1 MYITALDFGTS
12 QIRALTAETQ
22 KDGKLSLFGVFKIP
36 SIGLRKGEIVSMDEA
51 THSLNRIIN
60 EIKQINKLAAK
71 NIFIN
76 IGGSNIKF
84 QNSRGIV
91 AVSRVDNEIYPDDVN
106 RVIKASQSINLGSN
120 RMILHTITRE
130 FVVDGIAEISD
141 PLGMTGSRL
150 EVNSLIIDAFK
161 PAVNNLIKAVE
172 AAGGK
177 IGGLIYSPLASG
189 RSVLTKAQKEL
200 GATAID
206 IGFNTTSMAAY
217 EEGKLIQ
224 AAVFPVGA
232 SNITNDL
239 AIGLKCPIKAAETI
253 KLSFGSALSREIS
266 NKEKIDLHQ
275 IDESLKSTVSRRFV
289 SEIIEVRLAEIFE
302 LVNNELK
309 LVGKAGKLP
318 AGAVIT
324 GAGAKMPGIVELAK
338 QELKLPAQIG
348 IPELSDIEFIS
359 GEFSAQGGK
368 AQLEDLEFSVCDGLL
383 LWGIDQ
389 SLKDQNWSM
398 AKNGLISKILKH
410 FLP

>member
-1 MYITALDFGTS
+1 MYITALDLGTS
-12 QIRALTAETQ
+12 QIRAIVAETQ
-22 KDGKLSLFGVFKIP
+22 KDGKLSLLSVLKIP
-36 SIGLRKGEIVSMDEA
+36 SIGLRKGEIASLDEA
-51 THSLNRIIN
+51 VHSLNRIIN
-60 EIKQINKLAAK
+60 EIKQINKSAAK

-76 IGGSNIKF
+76 IGGGNIKF

-91 AVSRVDNEIYPDDVN
+91 AVSRADNEIYPDEVD
-106 RVIKASQSINLGSN
+106 RAIKASQSINIGPN
-120 RMILHTITRE
+120 RMIIHTITRE
-130 FVVDGIAEISD
+130 FVVDGIGEISD

-161 PAVNNLIKAVE
+161 PTVNNLIKAVE

-177 IGGLIYSPLASG
+177 IGGLIYNPLASG

-200 GATAID
+200 GATVID
-206 IGFNTTSMAAY
+206 IGFSTTSMATY

-239 AIGLKCPIKAAETI
+239 AIGLKCPVKTAEII

-275 IDESLKSTVSRRFV
+275 IDESLKSTVSRRFI

-309 LVGKAGKLP
+309 LVGKSGKLP
-318 AGAVIT
+318 AGAAIT
-324 GAGAKMPGIVELAK
+324 GAGAKIPDIVELAK
-338 QELKLPAQIG
+338 QELKLPAQLG
-348 IPELSDIEFIS
+348 IPELSDVEFVS
-359 GEFSAQGGK
+359 AEFK
-368 AQLEDLEFSVCDGLL
+368 NQLEDLEFSVCTGLL
-383 LWGIDQ
+383 FWAIDQ

>member
-1 MYITALDFGTS
+1 MYITALDLGTS
-12 QIRALTAETQ
+12 QIRALVAETQ
-22 KDGKLSLFGVFKIP
+22 KNGKLSLLSVLKIP
-36 SIGLRKGEIVSMDEA
+36 STGLRKGEIVSLDE
-51 THSLNRIIN
+51 TVHSLNRVIN
-60 EIKQINKLAAK
+60 EIKQINKSAAK

-76 IGGSNIKF
+76 IGGGNIKF

-91 AVSRVDNEIYPDDVN
+91 AVSRADNEIYPDDVN
-106 RVIKASQSINLGSN
+106 RVINASQSINLGPN

-177 IGGLIYSPLASG
+177 IGGLIYGPLASS

-200 GATAID
+200 GAAVID
-206 IGFNTTSMAAY
+206 IGFGTTSMAIY

-224 AAVFPVGA
+224 AAVFSVGA

-239 AIGLKCPIKAAETI
+239 AIGLKCSVKTAETI
-253 KLSFGSALSREIS
+253 KLSFGSALSKEIS

-275 IDESLKSTVSRRFV
+275 IDESLKSMVSRRFV

-309 LVGKAGKLP
+309 LVGKSGKLP
-318 AGAVIT
+318 AGAAIT
-324 GAGAKMPGIVELAK
+324 GAGAKIPDIVELAK

-348 IPELSDIEFIS
+348 IPELSDVEFVS
-359 GEFSAQGGK
+359 GEFK
-368 AQLEDLEFSVCDGLL
+368 AQMEDVEFGVCDGLL
-383 LWGIDQ
+383 FLAIDQ

>member
-1 MYITALDFGTS
+1 MYITALDLGTS
-12 QIRALTAETQ
+12 QIRAIVAETQ
-22 KDGKLSLFGVFKIP
+22 KDGKLSLLSVLKIP
-36 SIGLRKGEIVSMDEA
+36 SIGLRKGEIVSLDEA
-51 THSLNRIIN
+51 VHSLNRIIN
-60 EIKQINKLAAK
+60 EIKQINKSAAK

-76 IGGSNIKF
+76 IGGGNIKF

-91 AVSRVDNEIYPDDVN
+91 AVSRADNEIYPDEVD
-106 RVIKASQSINLGSN
+106 RAIKASQSINIGPN
-120 RMILHTITRE
+120 RMIIHTITRE
-130 FVVDGIAEISD
+130 FVVDGIGEISD

-161 PAVNNLIKAVE
+161 PTVNNLIKAVE

-177 IGGLIYSPLASG
+177 IGGLIYNPLASG

-200 GATAID
+200 GATVID
-206 IGFNTTSMAAY
+206 IGFGTTSMATY

-239 AIGLKCPIKAAETI
+239 AIGLKCPVKTAEKI

-266 NKEKIDLHQ
+266 NKEKIDLHL
-275 IDESLKSTVSRRFV
+275 IDESLKSMVSRRFI

-318 AGAVIT
+318 VGAAIT
-324 GAGAKMPGIVELAK
+324 GAGAKISDIIELAK

-348 IPELSDIEFIS
+348 IPELSDVEFVS
-359 GEFSAQGGK
+359 AEFK
-368 AQLEDLEFSVCDGLL
+368 AQLEDLEFSVCTGLL
-383 LWGIDQ
+383 FWAIDQ

-398 AKNGLISKILKH
+398 AKNGFISKILKH